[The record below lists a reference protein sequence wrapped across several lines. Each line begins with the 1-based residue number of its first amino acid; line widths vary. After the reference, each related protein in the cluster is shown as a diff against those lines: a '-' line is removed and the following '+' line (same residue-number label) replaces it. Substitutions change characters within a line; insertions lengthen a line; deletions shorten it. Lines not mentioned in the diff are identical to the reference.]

1 VLLPHQR
8 WKLARGAKDKER
20 AMSEKLNT
28 AVAVIGIDIGK
39 NSFHVVGHDQRG
51 AIVLRQKWSRGQMAA
66 RFANMPPCL
75 IGMEACVGAHHL
87 SRRLKALGHDARL
100 MPAKYVRPYSKGQKN
115 DFRDAEAI
123 AEAVQRP
130 TMKFVATKTADQLD
144 LQALHRVRERLV
156 SQRTGIINQIRAF
169 LLERGI
175 AVRQG
180 QRFLRAELPRL
191 LASPLDVLS
200 PRMVRVIENLAADWR
215 RLDERIEG
223 LSVEIDVVARAD
235 SGCGRLMSVPGIG
248 PIISSAMVAA
258 IGAGD
263 AFTKGRDFAAWLGLV
278 PRQMSTGDRTILGKI
293 SKRGNRYLRVLFVQ
307 AAWVVLVKVK
317 NWERYGLKSWIEAAK
332 RRLHHNVLAIALA
345 NKLARIAW
353 AVLAKGRDFEMTRT
367 DHAGVRPT

>member
-1 VLLPHQR
+1 M
-8 WKLARGAKDKER
+8 A
-20 AMSEKLNT
+20 EKCK
-28 AVAVIGIDIGK
+28 AAIAVIGIDIGK
-39 NSFHVVGHDQRG
+39 YSFHIVGLDKRG
-51 AIVLRQKWSRGQMAA
+51 AIALRQKWSRSQVDA
-66 RFANMPPCL
+66 RLANMPPCL

-87 SRRLKALGHDARL
+87 SRQLKVLGHDARL

-156 SQRTGIINQIRAF
+156 SQRTGVINQIRAF

-180 QRFLRAELPRL
+180 QRFLRAELPNI
-191 LASPLDVLS
+191 LASPSDVLS
-200 PRMVRVIENLAADWR
+200 LRMVRVLEELALDWR

-223 LSVEIDVVARAD
+223 LTTQIQLLARHD
-235 SGCGRLMSVPGIG
+235 SACERLMSVPGVG

-258 IGAGD
+258 IGTGD
-263 AFTKGRDFAAWLGLV
+263 AFSKGRDFAAWLGLV
-278 PRQMSTGDRTILGKI
+278 PKQISTGDRTILGKI
-293 SKRGNRYLRVLFVQ
+293 SRRGNRYLRVLFVQ
-307 AAWVVLVKVK
+307 AAWVVLIKPK
-317 NWERYGLKSWIEAAK
+317 SWERYGLKRWIEAARK
-332 RRLHHNVLAIALA
+332 RLHHNVLAIALA

-353 AVLAKGRDFEMTRT
+353 SVLANGRAFEASKT
-367 DHAGVRPT
+367 

>member
-1 VLLPHQR
+1 MP
-8 WKLARGAKDKER
+8 ARAQ
-20 AMSEKLNT
+20 T

-39 NSFHVVGHDQRG
+39 NSFHIVGLDDRG
-51 AIVLRQKWSRGQMAA
+51 AIVLRQKWSRSQVEA
-66 RFANMPPCL
+66 RFANMPSCL

-87 SRRLKALGHDARL
+87 SRKLISLGHDARL

-130 TMKFVATKTADQLD
+130 TMKFVATKTAEQLD

-180 QRFLRAELPRL
+180 HRFLRAELPRI
-191 LASPLDVLS
+191 LATPPDVLS
-200 PRMVRVIENLAADWR
+200 PRMVRIIEDLAGDWR
-215 RLDERIEG
+215 RLDERVEG
-223 LSVEIDVVARAD
+223 LSSELDATARQD
-235 SGCGRLMSVPGIG
+235 SGCERLMSVPGIG

-258 IGAGD
+258 IGTGD
-263 AFTKGRDFAAWLGLV
+263 AFSKGRDFAAWLGLV

-293 SKRGNRYLRVLFVQ
+293 SRRGNRYLRVLFVQ
-307 AAWVVLVKVK
+307 AAWVVLIKPK
-317 NWERYGLKSWIEAAK
+317 IWERHGLKPWIEAAK
-332 RRLHHNVLAIALA
+332 KRLHHNVLAIALA

-353 AVLAKGRDFEMTRT
+353 SVLARGRAFE
-367 DHAGVRPT
+367 VRKINEAAAQPA

>member
-1 VLLPHQR
+1 
-8 WKLARGAKDKER
+8 
-20 AMSEKLNT
+20 MSQTLNT
-28 AVAVIGIDIGK
+28 AIAVIGIDIGK
-39 NSFHVVGHDQRG
+39 NSFHIVGVDQRG
-51 AIVLRQKWSRGQMAA
+51 AIVLHQKWSRGQVEA

-87 SRRLKALGHDARL
+87 SRKLKMLGHDARL

-130 TMKFVATKTADQLD
+130 TMKFVATKSGDQLD

-180 QRFLRAELPRL
+180 QRFLRAELPRI
-191 LASPLDVLS
+191 LATPPDVLS
-200 PRMVRVIENLAADWR
+200 PRMARVVEGLAGDWR

-223 LSVEIDVVARAD
+223 LSAEIEVLAHED
-235 SGCGRLMSVPGIG
+235 SGCERVMTVPGIG

-263 AFTKGRDFAAWLGLV
+263 TFSKGRDFAAWLGLV
-278 PRQMSTGDRTILGKI
+278 PKQISTGDRTILGKI

-307 AAWVVLVKVK
+307 AAWVVLIKPK
-317 NWERYGLKSWIEAAK
+317 SWERHGLKSWIEAAK
-332 RRLHHNVLAIALA
+332 KRLHHNVLAIALA

-353 AVLAKGRDFEMTRT
+353 SVLAHGRSFEART
-367 DHAGVRPT
+367 VSKAAQPA